1 MAFLDTLLGLSLQ
14 KKITAAIAVGIV
26 ALAMG
31 ALIKTASQP
40 PMALLYAGVDA
51 STAGEI
57 VTKLD
62 AEAVAYK
69 VEGERIYVE
78 APSRDRLRLT
88 LAQEGLPRQS
98 ITGYELLDDL
108 SGFSTTSDMFSAAYW
123 RAKEGELTRTLL
135 QMPGIRAARVHIGA
149 DQRSPF
155 ERNRAPRSA
164 SVTVTAPAGLSS
176 SQVKAIQHMTALSV
190 SNMRPDSV
198 AVIDTNRGLL
208 TNGGDDANM
217 AGLDEDKR
225 ASSLEATLIRLVEA
239 RVGPGNAR
247 VSVSMQVSRQREAI
261 SEQLVDPDTAVV
273 TSRSR
278 SESRENETGRETATT
293 VASDLPD
300 GDANAGADES
310 TSERTE
316 TREEVAYAV
325 TTRDRT
331 IERLPG
337 EIERLTIAVLL
348 DHLPALE
355 GEEATRPR
363 PAEEITALKELIETA
378 AGVDAAR
385 GDKVTIQSLAFER
398 PVIEDIAEE
407 PATVADSLAAVEPRL
422 WHVGQLALLSVVVLI
437 LGLFVVK
444 PILTQGGNPAA
455 LANPALTAASPVSPG
470 GMVIEDPVTMLRAVS
485 TEESDD
491 AAALLNAWLEEEEV
505 A

>member
-1 MAFLDTLLGLSLQ
+1 MAFLDTLMGLSLQ
-14 KKITAAIAVGIV
+14 KKIFAAAALGLVF
-26 ALAMG
+26 LAMG
-31 ALIKTASQP
+31 ALIRTASQP
-40 PMALLYAGVDA
+40 PMSLLYAGVDA

-62 AEAVAYK
+62 GEGVAYK

-98 ITGYELLDDL
+98 IAGYELLDDL

-176 SQVKAIQHMTALSV
+176 SQVKAIQHMTALAV

-208 TNGGDDANM
+208 SAAGEESET
-217 AGLDEDKR
+217 AGLDENKR
-225 ASSLEATLIRLVEA
+225 AASLEATLLRLVEA

-273 TSRSR
+273 TSRTR
-278 SESRENETGRETATT
+278 SESRENEVGRETATT

-300 GDANAGADES
+300 GDAAGGEES

-316 TREEVAYAV
+316 TREEVSFAV

-331 IERLPG
+331 VERLPG

-348 DHLPALE
+348 NHLPAPE
-355 GEEATRPR
+355 GEDGTRPR
-363 PAEEITALKELIETA
+363 PAEEITALQELIETA
-378 AGVDAAR
+378 AGVDAGR
-385 GDKVTIQSLAFER
+385 GDRVTIQSLAFER
-398 PVIEDIAEE
+398 PIIEEAGDA
-407 PATVADSLAAVEPRL
+407 PSTMATGLAAIEPRL
-422 WHVGQLALLSVVVLI
+422 WHVGQLALLSIVVLI

-444 PILTQGGNPAA
+444 PILTQGPPDAMASPA
-455 LANPALTAASPVSPG
+455 LATIEGQAAPLV
-470 GMVIEDPVTMLRAVS
+470 VEDPVTMLRTVS
-485 TEESDD
+485 ADEPDQ